1 MTALVS
7 SCSDMT
13 CMTLQRGSCILLFFS
28 PPTTIC
34 PSMSVLDSR
43 SLLHSCSSG
52 PESWYLTAESRAV
65 RVRPLSGPGR
75 PYRDSAQ
82 VVICI
87 QSMQTFSLTLSPKLL
102 HDSPTKLNRM
112 IAVPLCLFRNLSGF
126 VGRHMTKVMIHLET
140 FLKHSLLIHKVAA
153 RSLVLS
159 CESSCAA

>member
-1 MTALVS
+1 VVPAFCFSFPHPPPSV
-7 SCSDMT
+7 
-13 CMTLQRGSCILLFFS
+13 LQ
-28 PPTTIC
+28 C
-34 PSMSVLDSR
+34 PSWILAVYFRALFNFRLFTVLHAY
-43 SLLHSCSSG
+43 LHSCSSG
-52 PESWYLTAESRAV
+52 PESWYLPAESRAV

-102 HDSPTKLNRM
+102 HDSPTKSNRM